1 MGPWEP
7 RAGHD
12 SAWLRRSKVRR
23 RPALFG
29 RMTSPLLVP
38 RRQAEKQGSRLWP
51 QARGSGVRRGG
62 APNTGVCSGCL
73 SNETQVGQ
81 GHWTPRGFASA
92 EDGGWTAERPRS
104 LSGGPG
110 RGATQAT
117 PLLPELTTCGGWG
130 PGRSWEQPLL
140 RQPRPPPAPR
150 PGSLAGPRGGR
161 RGAPAR
167 APACADPTPRSARA
181 LRASAPGVA
190 RSA

>member
-1 MGPWEP
+1 MDSRTAPG
-7 RAGHD
+7 AG
-12 SAWLRRSKVRR
+12 R
-23 RPALFG
+23 
-29 RMTSPLLVP
+29 
-38 RRQAEKQGSRLWP
+38 
-51 QARGSGVRRGG
+51 
-62 APNTGVCSGCL
+62 
-73 SNETQVGQ
+73 
-81 GHWTPRGFASA
+81 
-92 EDGGWTAERPRS
+92 
-104 LSGGPG
+104 GPG